1 MKTRASLTTSL
12 EHELAQLRDVLAARE
27 AEINRLRQ
35 ENKDLAH
42 NVEVFR
48 KLAFGPTSER
58 RSGRPEE
65 KDHPKQGFLFVQQ
78 IVEEAERTAD
88 QKQVTGSIIVGGAT
102 DAKDGKTQEK
112 PKKTRRTRA
121 TRFEHLPKVT
131 TRYEL
136 PADQRVCACG
146 NPLHVMGTESCLEVE
161 RIEFVVQHVIEREKY
176 GCRKCE
182 QVVRVA
188 PGPDRPFEK
197 GLLGVG
203 FLANVVTE
211 HIVNHMPYYRLEQKY
226 SREGVELG
234 RALLERSVAKVAAR
248 LMPLHELLRAK
259 VRASGL
265 IFTDDSPVTIAQ
277 PGDRESGSKQG
288 RVWIYLDRQGNHCY
302 EFTDSREAKAPR
314 EWLKGFKG
322 YIHADAFPGYDEV
335 FVADETFEVACWAH
349 TRRKFLEAEKSD
361 PEYSKEIVDRI
372 RELYDIEKDA
382 KARKLNDDQRKAL
395 RQERALPILQRIR
408 ARLAEL
414 ETKVLPKCP
423 LAQAIGYAF
432 RQWTALT
439 RYTTDGRLEIDN
451 NAAERALRG
460 VAVGRKNW
468 LFYMTENGGQTGVTL
483 MSLLRTAMAA
493 GVDPQAW
500 LRDVLVRIDHE
511 RDFEKLLPAAWKE
524 HFAGDLDAKRQDL
537 VRRLAN

>member
-1 MKTRASLTTSL
+1 MSPSP
-12 EHELAQLRDVLAARE
+12 EHEIAQLRELLAAHE
-27 AEINRLRQ
+27 AEIQRLRK

-48 KLAFGPTSER
+48 RLAFGPTSER
-58 RSGRPEE
+58 RGGRSEE

-88 QKQVTGSIIVGGAT
+88 LKNVEGSVSIEAVPAT
-102 DAKDGKTQEK
+102 AAPRDKDGS
-112 PKKTRRTRA
+112 KKTRRTRA
-121 TRFEHLPKVT
+121 NRFEHLPKVT

-136 PADQRVCACG
+136 PADQRICACG
-146 NPLHVMGTESCLEVE
+146 HPLHAMGVESCREVE
-161 RIEFVVQHVIEREKY
+161 RIEVVIQHVIEREKY

-182 QVVRVA
+182 KVVMVA

-234 RALLERSVAKVAAR
+234 RALLERSVAKVAER
-248 LMPLHELLRAK
+248 LKPLHDLLRAK
-259 VRASGL
+259 VLASGL
-265 IFTDDSPVTIAQ
+265 IFTDDTPVTIAQ
-277 PGDRESGSKQG
+277 PGDRDSGSKQG
-288 RVWIYLDRQGNHCY
+288 RVWVYLDREGNHCY
-302 EFTDSREAKAPR
+302 EFTDSRSATAPR

-322 YIHADAFPGYDEV
+322 FIHADAFPGYDDVFLRDEV
-335 FVADETFEVACWAH
+335 FEVACWAH
-349 TRRKFLEAEKSD
+349 ARRKFIEAEASD
-361 PEYSKEIVDRI
+361 PEFSKEIIDRI
-372 RELYDIEKDA
+372 RELYAIEEEA
-382 KARKLNDDQRKAL
+382 KARGLGDDDRKAL
-395 RQERALPILQRIR
+395 RQERAVPILQRIR
-408 ARLAEL
+408 AVMAEL

-432 RQWTALT
+432 RQWAALT
-439 RYTTDGRLEIDN
+439 IYTTDGRLEIDN
-451 NAAERALRG
+451 NTAERALRG

-468 LFYMTENGGQTGVTL
+468 LFYMTENGGQTGVIL

-500 LRDVLVRIDHE
+500 LRDVLVRIDQE
-511 RDFEKLLPAAWKE
+511 RDYEKLLPAAWKQ
-524 HFAGDLDAKRQDL
+524 HFAGELEEKRQDL